1 MKNFAKNTY
10 YREVREGIEELVKSN
25 GKFEFGTF
33 NSPISNVNMKD
44 ANKPLGYLAPKW
56 FENYRLKEWEAF
68 QAGNEDVFILGAVYN
83 VKVRVLLYL
92 IVYDK
97 RYDKLYEYSEII
109 SSSKAKVGKGM
120 LDSVTKGESKNCN
133 IQYRNK
139 LKDGIIKINAHMKKV
154 GKLPEIVLE
163 LKAYHTTEPIVICQP
178 FGENRGLYSHKNFMP
193 AEGNIFIG
201 DERIDFDK
209 SSSHMIIDDHKGY
222 YPYNMKYDWVTGWG
236 KDESGNDFAFN
247 LTDNQVLDHEK
258 YNENCIWYNGKMNV
272 LPPIKVQR
280 KNNAKEIWK
289 VKDEYDMVNI
299 TFHIAKKT
307 KIKFNCLVVASDYE
321 APLGTY
327 EGYFR
332 LSDNNKINIKSCFG
346 MGEKK
351 RIRI

>member
-1 MKNFAKNTY
+1 METYVKNTY
-10 YREVREGIEELVKSN
+10 YREVRESIKQLVKKD
-25 GKFEFGTF
+25 GKFDFGTF
-33 NSPISNVNMKD
+33 NSTIPNVNMHE
-44 ANKPLGYLAPKW
+44 AYRPLGYLAPKW

-83 VKVRVLLYL
+83 VKVSVLLYL

-97 RYDKLYEYSEII
+97 RYDKLYEYSEIVNP
-109 SSSKAKVGKGM
+109 SKAAVGKGL
-120 LDSVTKGESKNCN
+120 LDSETKGESKNIY
-133 IQYRNK
+133 IQYINK
-139 LKDGIIKINAHMKKV
+139 LKDGVIRINAHMKHK
-154 GKLPEIVLE
+154 GKLPEIKLE
-163 LKAYHTTEPIVICQP
+163 LKAYHITEPIVICQP

-280 KNNAKEIWK
+280 ENNSKEIWK
-289 VKDEYDMVNI
+289 IKDKHDMVNL

-321 APLGTY
+321 APFGRY
-327 EGYFR
+327 EGY
-332 LSDNNKINIKSCFG
+332 LKAKDKLIHINTCFG